1 MENLRIKGEFDFEN
15 YVKCQQNDYVFCSK
29 PLFHGTRQ
37 YAIEVCPKKRLEFV
51 DACYKIALFAKK
63 LILEK
68 KIEYNIVIMQ
78 VGVNTAF
85 EYGDL
90 YLIDT
95 YTTAISYANNVAG
108 ELGKNVFL
116 VCKNIKQAR
125 ISLDDTMQGLI
136 DSVMQEYVNYEAS
149 EKIVLVYQNVEFTD
163 LYTIGGSSFIDP
175 DDEEDMRFMIDDLYY
190 EKEKLGRFPN
200 TSFRLKNVEKY
211 EAYIIREADLRKGFK
226 AFTEVDDIDEHLKR
240 EKLNFIS
247 RK

>member
-15 YVKCQQNDYVFCSK
+15 YVKSQQNDYVFCSR
-29 PLFHGTRQ
+29 PLFHGTRR
-37 YAIEVCPKKRLEFV
+37 YAIEVCPQKRLEFF
-51 DACYKIALFAKK
+51 DACYKVALFARK

-108 ELGKNVFL
+108 EIGKNVFL
-116 VCKNIKQAR
+116 ACKNIKQAG
-125 ISLDDTMQGLI
+125 INLDATMQRLV
-136 DSVMQEYVNYEAS
+136 DRVMQEYENYEAS
-149 EKIVLVYQNVEFTD
+149 EKIVLVYQNVKFTD
-163 LYTIGGSSFIDP
+163 LYTIGGSSFIEP
-175 DDEEDMRFMIDDLYY
+175 DDEEYTRFMIDDLYY

-226 AFTEVDDIDEHLKR
+226 SFTEVDDIDKHLTR

-247 RK
+247 QK